1 VAGVHRFQVWL
12 DVTTALPI
20 KVMSET
26 DESELIETVVM
37 DNLRVDEPLPP
48 RFFG

>member
-1 VAGVHRFQVWL
+1 
-12 DVTTALPI
+12 
-20 KVMSET
+20 MSET

-37 DNLRVDEPLPP
+37 DNLRIDVPLPA